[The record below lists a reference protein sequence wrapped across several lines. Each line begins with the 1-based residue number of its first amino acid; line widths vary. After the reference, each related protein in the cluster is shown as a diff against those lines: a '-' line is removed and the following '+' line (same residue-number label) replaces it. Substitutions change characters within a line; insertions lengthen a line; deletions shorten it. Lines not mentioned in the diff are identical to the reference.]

1 MDLYS
6 VLYFFNSDDA
16 FPVFILWL
24 KAVLLHKTQ
33 CSVYFGCL
41 DVLTALTI
49 VEIELS

>member
-6 VLYFFNSDDA
+6 VLYFFNFDDV